1 MEPRNKKRELIT
13 TIYSFLGTNRSVL
26 LTQASRQRN
35 KRGWAVSAPFA
46 HICPCSALFLLRDRG
61 RQVEQAVLK
70 HEF

>member
-13 TIYSFLGTNRSVL
+13 TIYSFLGTNRSVS

-35 KRGWAVSAPFA
+35 KSSWAVSTPFA
-46 HICPCSALFLLRDRG
+46 HICPCSALFLLRERG
-61 RQVEQAVLK
+61 RGMEAGSA